1 MKADSEK
8 LDMTNRGFLVL
19 EWVIGLAV
27 IAGAAVAISTL
38 LLSTA
43 KISEQQRE
51 QLFDRELQQ
60 QNMRLERQLLQ
71 HKQFLQQHEA

>member
-1 MKADSEK
+1 MKADSKK
-8 LDMTNRGFLVL
+8 LDRTNRGFLVL

-27 IAGAAVAISTL
+27 IACAAVAVSTL
-38 LLSTA
+38 LLGTA

-51 QLFDRELQQ
+51 QQFDRELQQ

-71 HKQFLQQHEA
+71 HKQFLQQH